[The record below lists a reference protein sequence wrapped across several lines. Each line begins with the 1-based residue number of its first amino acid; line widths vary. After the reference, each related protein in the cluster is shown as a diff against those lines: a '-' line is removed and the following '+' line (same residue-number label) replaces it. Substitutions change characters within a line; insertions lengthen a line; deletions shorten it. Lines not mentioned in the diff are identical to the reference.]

1 MIKNQLKK
9 KRYTNLFLSEKSKK
23 QILKHMKQDLKKN
36 SVKNMKKM
44 KMKRFEL
51 KKNKQDWKIKK
62 GNDESNLSFQI
73 RQQFIDSRPKNKN
86 MKQFI
91 QNESLSKCLVNILF
105 LKVKYSDLI
114 MNLLKNEIQKYE
126 KEIK

>member
-1 MIKNQLKK
+1 M
-9 KRYTNLFLSEKSKK
+9 FLSEKSKK